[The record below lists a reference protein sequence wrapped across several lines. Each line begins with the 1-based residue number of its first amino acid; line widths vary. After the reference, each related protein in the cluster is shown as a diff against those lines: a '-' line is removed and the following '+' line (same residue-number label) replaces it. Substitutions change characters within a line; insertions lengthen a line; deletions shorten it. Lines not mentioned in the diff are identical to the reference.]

1 VRAIVVGTGTIGT
14 AVKKVLQEQGH
25 DVATV
30 GRRSGDFTADISDI
44 ESLKSLFAT
53 IGFFDAVANA
63 AGDVFPG
70 PLELTTDEQWT
81 KSLGSKGMGQI
92 NLVRSALPYIADKGA
107 FTVSGVL
114 TDEYMH
120 GGTIGTTINHL
131 VEGFVKASAVEL
143 SRGIRIN
150 CISLTGLAESEAYH
164 AYFTGF
170 TPVPA
175 AEVARACLRAM
186 SSPITGRILKLYKT
200 FRRSASS
207 DRSAWCRLP
216 GSAHRRPAA
225 PSLPARPPRRPRPD
239 LLDGCTHIDA

>member
-1 VRAIVVGTGTIGT
+1 MRAIVVGTGTIGT
-14 AVKKVLQEQGH
+14 AVKKVLQEHGH

-44 ESLKSLFAT
+44 ESLRLLFGT
-53 IGFFDAVANA
+53 IGTFDAVANA

-81 KSLGSKGMGQI
+81 QSLRSKGIGQI
-92 NLVRSALPYIADKGA
+92 NLVRAALPYIADKGS
-107 FTVSGVL
+107 FTLVSGVL

-120 GGTIGTTINHL
+120 AGTIGTTINHL

-143 SRGIRIN
+143 PRGIRIN
-150 CISLTGLAESEAYH
+150 CISPSVLAESEAYH

-175 AEVARACLRAM
+175 VEVARAYLRAM
-186 SSPITGRILKLYKT
+186 LSPMSGRILKL
-200 FRRSASS
+200 
-207 DRSAWCRLP
+207 
-216 GSAHRRPAA
+216 HRTD
-225 PSLPARPPRRPRPD
+225 S
-239 LLDGCTHIDA
+239 